1 MSANTAPSR
10 FDVDEVRARYPS
22 LAGGFAFLDAPGG
35 TQVPEEVI
43 DAVATAQRVASGN
56 IGAPYETSERVGA
69 LLGGAE
75 AAAARFLGAQAHQVC
90 FGANM
95 SSVNFALSRAAG
107 RDFSAG
113 DEILVSALDHDAG
126 VAPWVALAE
135 DGGLTVKTVDIH
147 PDTTLDLDDLEAKL
161 SDRTRVVAFAW
172 AANAC
177 GTIVDA
183 ARVVELAHAAGA
195 LAWVDAVH
203 YAAHEPVDFK
213 ALGADVLLCSAY
225 KWCGPHVGIGIVDE
239 RAAEGWRPY
248 KVRPSGSDPF
258 ARRFNTG
265 TQAYE
270 LLAGVTAAIE
280 YTEGLGGMSVLR
292 DYERGLGARF
302 MAGLP
307 ESVTLY
313 GRPDMD
319 RRVPTFLFSIDDV
332 PSPEASVQLAGRGYG
347 VWSHDTYYALELYP
361 RLGYDE
367 ALRLG
372 FIHYNTEAEVDG
384 VLAAISDLALAGAD
398 GAPRP
403 G

>member
-1 MSANTAPSR
+1 MAGRPASS
-10 FDVDEVRARYPS
+10 FDVAGARKHFPS
-22 LAGGFAFLDAPGG
+22 LESGFAFLDAPGG
-35 TQVPEEVI
+35 TQVPEQVVE
-43 DAVATAQRVASGN
+43 AVATAQREASGN
-56 IGAPYETSERVGA
+56 LGAPYETSQRVGA
-69 LLGGAE
+69 ILGDAE
-75 AAAARFLGAQAHQVC
+75 ATVARFLGAQPHQVC

-95 SSVNFALSRAAG
+95 SSVNFSLSRAAG
-107 RDFSAG
+107 RDFAEG

-126 VAPWVALAE
+126 VAPWVELAA
-135 DGGLTVKTVDIH
+135 DRGLTVRTVDIH
-147 PDTTLDLDDLEAKL
+147 PDTTLDLDDLESKL

-177 GTIVDA
+177 GTVVDA
-183 ARVVELAHAAGA
+183 ARVVELAHSVGA

-203 YAAHEPVDFK
+203 YSAHEPIDF
-213 ALGADVLLCSAY
+213 ASLGADVLLCSAY

-239 RAAEGWRPY
+239 RVAASWRPY
-248 KVRPSGSDPF
+248 KVRPSPSDPF

-280 YTEGLGGMSVLR
+280 YMEELGGMPVLR
-292 DYERGLGARF
+292 DYERELGARF

-307 ESVTLY
+307 DSVTVY
-313 GRPDMD
+313 GRPDMEQ
-319 RRVPTFLFSIDDV
+319 RVPTFLFTIDGV
-332 PSPEASVQLAGRGYG
+332 PSSEASVQLAARGYG
-347 VWSHDTYYALELYP
+347 VWSHDTYYALGLYP
-361 RLGYDE
+361 RLPYEE

-384 VLAAISDLALAGAD
+384 VLAAIDDLARGAAD
-398 GAPRP
+398 GAAHP

>member
-1 MSANTAPSR
+1 MPEWERGMSARHPAST
-10 FDVDEVRARYPS
+10 FDVAAVRRRFPS
-22 LAGGFAFLDAPGG
+22 LADGFAYLDAPGG
-35 TQVPEEVI
+35 TQVPEEVVE
-43 DAVATAQRVASGN
+43 AVATAQREASGN
-56 IGAPYETSERVGA
+56 LGAPYATSERVA
-69 LLGGAE
+69 AILSGAE
-75 AAAARFLGAQAHQVC
+75 AAAARFLGAQPHQVC

-95 SSVNFALSRAAG
+95 SSVNFSLSRAAG
-107 RDFSAG
+107 RDFREG

-135 DGGLTVKTVDIH
+135 DRGLVVRTIDIH
-147 PDTTLDLDDLEAKL
+147 PDTTLDLDDLESKL

-195 LAWVDAVH
+195 LAWIDAVH
-203 YAAHEPVDFK
+203 YSAHEPVDF
-213 ALGADVLLCSAY
+213 AAVGADVLLCSAY

-239 RAAEGWRPY
+239 RVAEAWRPY
-248 KVRPSGSDPF
+248 KVRPSASDPF

-280 YTEGLGGMSVLR
+280 YMEGLGGMPVLR
-292 DYERGLGARF
+292 AYERELAERF
-302 MAGLP
+302 LTGLP
-307 ESVTLY
+307 DGVTVY
-313 GRPDMD
+313 GRPDMEQ
-319 RRVPTFLFSIDDV
+319 RAPTFLFSIDGV
-332 PSPEASVQLAGRGYG
+332 PSPEAATELARRGYG

-361 RLGYDE
+361 RLGYDQ

-372 FIHYNTEAEVDG
+372 FIHYNTHAEVEG
-384 VLAAISDLALAGAD
+384 VLAEIAELAG
-398 GAPRP
+398 
-403 G
+403 

>member
-1 MSANTAPSR
+1 MAGRPVSS
-10 FDVDEVRARYPS
+10 FDVAEARKHFRS
-22 LAGGFAFLDAPGG
+22 LESGFAFLDAPGG
-35 TQVPEEVI
+35 TQVPEQVVE
-43 DAVATAQRVASGN
+43 AVAATQRLASGN
-56 IGAPYETSERVGA
+56 LGAPYETSERVA
-69 LLGGAE
+69 AILGDAE
-75 AAAARFLGAQAHQVC
+75 ATVARFLGAQPQQVC

-95 SSVNFALSRAAG
+95 SSVNFSLSRAAG
-107 RDFSAG
+107 RDVKPG

-126 VAPWVALAE
+126 VAPWIELA
-135 DGGLTVKTVDIH
+135 DDLGLTVKTVDIH
-147 PDTTLDLDDLEAKL
+147 PDTTLDLADLESKL

-177 GTIVDA
+177 GTVVDA

-203 YAAHEPVDFK
+203 YSAHEPIDF
-213 ALGADVLLCSAY
+213 ASLGADVLLCSAY

-239 RAAEGWRPY
+239 RVAGSWRPY
-248 KVRPSGSDPF
+248 KVRPSASDPF

-280 YTEGLGGMSVLR
+280 YMEELGGMPVLR
-292 DYERGLGARF
+292 DYERELGARF
-302 MAGLP
+302 LDGLP
-307 ESVTLY
+307 ESVTVY
-313 GRPDMD
+313 GRPDMEQ
-319 RRVPTFLFSIDDV
+319 RVPTYLFSIDGV
-332 PSPEASVQLAGRGYG
+332 PSPEAAVQLAARGYG
-347 VWSHDTYYALELYP
+347 VWSHDTYYALGLYP
-361 RLGYDE
+361 RLDYDQ

-384 VLAAISDLALAGAD
+384 VLAAIEELARGAGD
-398 GAPRP
+398 GAVHP